1 MSPRRAARRSYGVLG
16 HPRRSQITIG
26 LRLVG
31 HTALYDP
38 GEFNIDIFQF
48 SNVDMAFA
56 ESRTA
61 RHSQDSRD
69 PLHAGD
75 DFRGLQVQFAGK
87 ASPRRFFLFLAC
99 YPPFIAALC
108 RGAAYNVGMAD
119 YLIARCPSRP
129 GLPPHSHRA
138 PATVL

>member
-1 MSPRRAARRSYGVLG
+1 MSGINEPTASRAEKLRRPRPPTAQSNNDRAPASWAYRPLR
-16 HPRRSQITIG
+16 PR
-26 LRLVG
+26 
-31 HTALYDP
+31 
-38 GEFNIDIFQF
+38 EFNIDIFQLG
-48 SNVDMAFA
+48 NVDRAYA

-61 RHSQDSRD
+61 RHSQDSRN

-99 YPPFIAALC
+99 YPPFLAALC

-138 PATVL
+138 P

>member
-16 HPRRSQITIG
+16 HPRRSQTTIG

-38 GEFNIDIFQF
+38 GEFNIDIFQLG
-48 SNVDMAFA
+48 NVDMAFA

-87 ASPRRFFLFLAC
+87 GVAQALFPLPGVLSAIYCGAMPGRGIQRWHGRLSNSAMPFATRTASA
-99 YPPFIAALC
+99 
-108 RGAAYNVGMAD
+108 
-119 YLIARCPSRP
+119 
-129 GLPPHSHRA
+129 
-138 PATVL
+138 